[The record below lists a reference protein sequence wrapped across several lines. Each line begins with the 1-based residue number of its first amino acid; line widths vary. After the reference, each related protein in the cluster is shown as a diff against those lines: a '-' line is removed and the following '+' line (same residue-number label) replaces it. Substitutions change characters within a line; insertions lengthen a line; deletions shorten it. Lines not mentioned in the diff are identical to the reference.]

1 MCAEALRG
9 QKRASDLN
17 QVDTQALVSCP
28 ALMLGAKL
36 GSFGRVASALNY
48 WEVSLTSIANP
59 SQSVTNLH
67 NNVYRLQHVII
78 RFLFGFLLFWFWD
91 GTGSMT
97 FSKHMLYHCC
107 LSQPCVLLL
116 GFLKAALLCCLTQC
130 ADLELLIKVCLES
143 L

>member
-48 WEVSLTSIANP
+48 
-59 SQSVTNLH
+59 
-67 NNVYRLQHVII
+67 
-78 RFLFGFLLFWFWD
+78 
-91 GTGSMT
+91 
-97 FSKHMLYHCC
+97 
-107 LSQPCVLLL
+107 
-116 GFLKAALLCCLTQC
+116 
-130 ADLELLIKVCLES
+130 
-143 L
+143 